1 MDGFLSDLVSYPLH
15 TLRCVGDWMS
25 YVIRTDTQA
34 QVDNFSHAKH
44 YSYKRWEDAF
54 KKFMTIGIGLPDPL
68 DKAVQRASDLSAFKS
83 LSEGKIT

>member
-1 MDGFLSDLVSYPLH
+1 MDGFLSNLVSYTLY
-15 TLRCVGDWMS
+15 TLRCIGNWMS
-25 YVIRTDTQA
+25 DIRTHTQA
-34 QVDNFSHAKH
+34 QVDNFSHARH